1 MLQNARNE
9 IYSNYFVYSSSGGA
23 NGYAFNFGGVI
34 YLYNYDYTSASGL
47 KTWLTSHN
55 SIFYYKLQNPTTE
68 TITNTNLIS
77 QLNALYEF
85 YVGLSTV
92 NISNDSEITLEVL
105 LEYYGR

>member
-1 MLQNARNE
+1 MT
-9 IYSNYFVYSSSGGA
+9 
-23 NGYAFNFGGVI
+23 
-34 YLYNYDYTSASGL
+34 LYYQLAT
-47 KTWLTSHN
+47 
-55 SIFYYKLQNPTTE
+55 PTTE
-68 TITNTNLIS
+68 SITNTNLIS